1 MEAEW
6 QADRA
11 RLRELV
17 HTRPDLLE
25 GQMAARLGRS
35 YSWAKKW
42 AKRLTFSSAHDASV
56 LCSHSRRRKT
66 SFPAWHPR
74 LIEKVEEI
82 RLHPPANLRRTP
94 GSKTILYFLARDPDL
109 KRLGCRLPRSART
122 IWKLLRSLG
131 LITYAPAHKHQE
143 ESLCAPLEEV
153 QVDFQDATTVPPDPY
168 GKQQHMVEICN
179 FVDRG
184 TSILLS
190 AQVSDDFH
198 AATALEAVIA
208 FLQEHGCPPRMSFD
222 HDPRWLGS
230 ATGRD
235 FPSALCRMLLCLGIE
250 PRIIPPRRPDLHGYV
265 ERYHRTYKY
274 ECLLVHQPATLAD
287 VREVTEQ
294 FAWHYNYQRPH
305 QGRACGNRTPREAF
319 PELPKL
325 PPLPRLVQADRWLHQ
340 YHQRAFARTVGSD
353 GCMSINHDPYYVSVR
368 LAGHRVTS
376 VVDAERSLFQIW
388 LADQPITHLS
398 IKGIIRARLPLQEY
412 LERMVEEAQSEERRR
427 LARQARWQMW
437 GEWAP

>member
-11 RLRELV
+11 LLRDYLR
-17 HTRPDLLE
+17 TRPDLPLNE
-25 GQMAARLGRS
+25 IARRIGRS

-42 AKRLTFSSAHDASV
+42 TQRLRATVSQEVSV
-56 LCSHSRRRKT
+56 LCSHSRRRRT
-66 SFPAWHPR
+66 PFPRWHPLLLKR
-74 LIEKVEEI
+74 IEAI
-82 RLHPPANLRRTP
+82 RLTPPANLRRTP
-94 GSKTILYFLARDPDL
+94 GSKTIQYWLARDPDL
-109 KRLGCRLPRSART
+109 RRLGCRLPRSPRT

-131 LITYAPAHKHQE
+131 LISPIPSQKHQE

-190 AQVSDDFH
+190 AQVNDDFH
-198 AATALEAVIA
+198 AATALEAVIT

-230 ATGRD
+230 ASGRD

-250 PRIIPPRRPDLHGYV
+250 PRIIPPRRPDLHGHV

-274 ECLLVHQPATLAD
+274 ECLLVHKPATLAE

-294 FAWHYNYQRPH
+294 FAWHYNHERPH
-305 QGRACGNRTPREAF
+305 QGRACGNQTPREAF
-319 PELPKL
+319 PVLPTL
-325 PPLPRLVQADRWLHQ
+325 PPLAL
-340 YHQRAFARTVGSD
+340 
-353 GCMSINHDPYYVSVR
+353 C
-368 LAGHRVTS
+368 
-376 VVDAERSLFQIW
+376 
-388 LADQPITHLS
+388 
-398 IKGIIRARLPLQEY
+398 
-412 LERMVEEAQSEERRR
+412 
-427 LARQARWQMW
+427 
-437 GEWAP
+437 